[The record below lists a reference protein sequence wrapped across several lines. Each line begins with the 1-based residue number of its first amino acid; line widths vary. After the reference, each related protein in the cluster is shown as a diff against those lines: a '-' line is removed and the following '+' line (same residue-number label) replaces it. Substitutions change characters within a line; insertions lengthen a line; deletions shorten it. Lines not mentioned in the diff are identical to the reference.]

1 LTAGLGQVTGMSLS
15 LRPQHLNRYREIAV
29 VLARH
34 GRAGLVRSAGLDT
47 AVEAAELDDPS
58 DSEGDRPAE
67 LAADLEKLGPTFV
80 RLGQLLSTRA
90 DLLPQPYVTAL
101 TRLQDKCEPFPFAEV
116 EEVVQNELGARM
128 SRLFEDFDNVPIAA
142 ASLGQVHR
150 AQLRGGQQVA
160 VKVQRPGI
168 RKQMASDLEILGEL
182 AEFFDTHSE
191 RAKRYAVGDAFE
203 QFRRTLVAELDYRRE
218 AANLTALQ
226 AVLRDRQKIVVPAPV
241 DNLTT
246 SRVLT
251 MEFVEGRKVTDLGP
265 LARIDLDLAPLADEL
280 FGCYLQQI
288 LDAGLFHADP
298 HPGNILITPDQRL
311 ALLDLGMVGR
321 IRPEVRR
328 LIAKLLA
335 AVLADRLDD
344 VVRAAKGL
352 GTAQDDYD
360 DVLLTRTIAD
370 LVATFAGSPLDE
382 VDVGRTLMEL
392 SRRSADAGLRPAPE
406 LALLG
411 KTLLNLDMVVSAL
424 DPDFDTLAA
433 MRRHVPQLMQ
443 SQTQGLGGALA
454 SAMEAKEFI
463 EELPR
468 RLNRAMDA
476 VGDGHFQLK
485 VQAFD
490 ETQFLKGL
498 HRLANVGA
506 AGLVLAALIVGSAL
520 LASSHNAGSSVSR
533 TIALV
538 VFVAAAAASAAML
551 AWIGLAGRKVR
562 VRRRD

>member
-1 LTAGLGQVTGMSLS
+1 MSLS
-15 LRPQHLNRYREIAV
+15 LRPQHLKRYREIAA

-34 GRAGLVRSAGLDT
+34 GRAGLVQSAGLDAALDAEALDAT
-47 AVEAAELDDPS
+47 SDATDGRAAELAD
-58 DSEGDRPAE
+58 
-67 LAADLEKLGPTFV
+67 DLERLGPAFIK
-80 RLGQLLSTRA
+80 LGQLLSTRA
-90 DLLPQPYVTAL
+90 DILPPAYVTAL
-101 TRLQDKCEPFPFAEV
+101 TRLQDDCEPFPFAEV
-116 EEVVQNELGARM
+116 EQVVQTELGARM
-128 SRLFEDFDNVPIAA
+128 SRLFEEFDNVPLAA

-168 RKQMASDLEILGEL
+168 RQQMASDLEILGEL
-182 AEFFDTHSE
+182 AEFFDTHNKQ
-191 RAKRYAVGDAFE
+191 AKRYAVGEAFE
-203 QFRRTLVAELDYRRE
+203 QFRRTLVAELDYTRE
-218 AANLTALQ
+218 AANLTALR
-226 AVLRDRQKIVVPAPV
+226 AVVQDRPKILVPAPV

-251 MEFVEGRKVTDLGP
+251 MEYVEGRKVTDIGP
-265 LARIDLDLAPLADEL
+265 LARLDLELAPLADEL
-280 FGCYLQQI
+280 FGCYLEQI
-288 LDAGLFHADP
+288 LGAGLFHADP
-298 HPGNILITPDQRL
+298 HPGNILVTADQRL

-344 VVRAAKGL
+344 VVRVAKNL
-352 GTAQDDYD
+352 GTPQDDYD
-360 DVLLTRTIAD
+360 DVLLTRTVGD
-370 LVATFAGSPLDE
+370 LVTAFAGSSLNE

-392 SRRSADAGLRPAPE
+392 SHRSADAGLRPAPE

-411 KTLLNLDMVVSAL
+411 KTLLNLDMVVVAL

-433 MRRHVPQLMQ
+433 MRQHMPDLMH
-443 SQTQGLGGALA
+443 SQAQGIGGTLA
-454 SAMEAKEFI
+454 AMMEAKEFV
-463 EELPR
+463 EELPG

-476 VGDGHFQLK
+476 VGNGHFELK

-498 HRLANVGA
+498 HRLANVA
-506 AGLVLAALIVGSAL
+506 ATGLIMAALIVGSAL
-520 LASSHNAGSSVSR
+520 LASSHNGGSSVPR

-538 VFVAAAAASAAML
+538 VFVTTAAVSALML
-551 AWIGLAGRKVR
+551 AWMGLAGRKVR
-562 VRRRD
+562 THRRN

>member
-1 LTAGLGQVTGMSLS
+1 MSLS
-15 LRPQHLNRYREIAV
+15 LRPQHLNRYREIAA

-34 GRAGLVRSAGLDT
+34 GRVGLVQSAGLDSVLDDAPLDDT
-47 AVEAAELDDPS
+47 SHSMNERAAELAS
-58 DSEGDRPAE
+58 
-67 LAADLEKLGPTFV
+67 DLERLGPTFV
-80 RLGQLLSTRA
+80 KLGQLLSTRA
-90 DLLPQPYVTAL
+90 DLLPQPYVAAL
-101 TRLQDKCEPFPFAEV
+101 TRLQDNCEPFSFAEV
-116 EEVVQNELGARM
+116 EQVVQTELGARM

-160 VKVQRPGI
+160 VKVQRPDI
-168 RKQMASDLEILGEL
+168 RTQMASDLEILGEL
-182 AEFFDTHSE
+182 AEFFDTHNKQ
-191 RAKRYAVGDAFE
+191 AKRYAVGETFE
-203 QFRRTLVAELDYRRE
+203 QFRRALVAELDYRRE
-218 AANLTALQ
+218 AANLTALR
-226 AVLRDRQKIVVPAPV
+226 AVLHNRPMLLVPAPV

-251 MEFVEGRKVTDLGP
+251 MDFIDGRKITDIGP
-265 LARIDLDLAPLADEL
+265 LARTDLQLAPLADEL
-280 FGCYLQQI
+280 FGGYLQQI
-288 LDAGLFHADP
+288 LGAGVFHADP

-344 VVRAAKGL
+344 VVRAAKSL
-352 GTAQDDYD
+352 GTPQDDYD

-382 VDVGRTLMEL
+382 LDVGKALMEL
-392 SRRSADAGLRPAPE
+392 AHRSADAGLRPAPE

-411 KTLLNLDMVVSAL
+411 KTLLNLDLVVTAL

-433 MRRHVPQLMQ
+433 MRRHIPELMH
-443 SQTQGLGGALA
+443 SQTQGIGGTLA
-454 SAMEAKEFI
+454 SMMEAKEFI
-463 EELPR
+463 EELPG

-476 VGDGHFQLK
+476 VGDGHFELK

-490 ETQFLKGL
+490 ETQFLKGV
-498 HRLANVGA
+498 HRLANVAA
-506 AGLVLAALIVGSAL
+506 AGLILAALIVGSAL
-520 LASSHNAGSSVSR
+520 LASSHNGGSSVSR

-538 VFVAAAAASAAML
+538 VFVVAAAVSAVML
-551 AWIGLAGRKVR
+551 AWIGLAGRKVH
-562 VRRRD
+562 VRRRN